1 MNTKRIFALAI
12 LIPFGFLSAYAVTQ
26 VGYWG
31 IFDYHRH
38 SPAGWQV
45 FTDLVIALVL
55 ICGWMI
61 TDARKQGRNVWP
73 YLLVTLTLGSF
84 GPLLYILIGA
94 SEKELALSGA

>member
-1 MNTKRIFALAI
+1 MNTKRILALVLLVPFAI
-12 LIPFGFLSAYAVTQ
+12 LSAYAVAQ

-45 FTDLVIALVL
+45 ISDLGIALLL

-73 YLLVTLTLGSF
+73 YLLATPFIGSF
-84 GPLLYILIGA
+84 APLLYLLIGA
-94 SEKELALSGA
+94 SEKELAVSGA